1 MIISSC
7 LLIFAMFPIV
17 PFAQDSSTNEAS
29 GTYESKDEVIYGKLD
44 PNGRVNNMYVVN
56 AFNLKKPGAI
66 IDYGKYNAVRNLTD
80 LSKIEQTGKEE
91 VRFQAEDD
99 FYYQGELDNQP
110 LPWDISITYM
120 IDGEEIEPDQ
130 LAGKSGALEIHI
142 ETSKNED
149 VDPVF
154 FNYYML
160 QISLVLDPVIFTDIQ
175 APEGTE
181 ANEGTNKM
189 MNFTVM
195 PEQEEVFILS
205 AHVTDLELEPI
216 DISAV
221 PANIGFDNPDTD
233 ELAEEMQE
241 LADAI
246 KDINA
251 GVGKLENGISEVGGG
266 AHSLRD
272 GSSEFQ
278 SGMNDVNNS
287 SGKLISGSEE
297 ILASLQEFSGA
308 MEDTSD
314 VPDLDEL
321 EGLPDDLRQIATGI
335 SEFNETLDALD
346 EAIQDIPDAPI
357 SDEEIQSVY
366 DALEESDAG
375 ETVEKV
381 VEELEAT
388 YQAAQAVRKI
398 SEHIPND
405 LFEVNEQMAV
415 SLENVADGLENAMND
430 VTLLDDLATLQSGLT
445 TMASE
450 YETFHDGLVT
460 YTTGV
465 DTLTASYGELH
476 AGTKELAGGMD
487 ELENGAQ
494 KLREGTNELQKETKN
509 LPDEFQSEI
518 DAFMDEF
525 DFSDFEATSFVSSE
539 NKNVNIVQF
548 VLQTESIEIEEEETE
563 PEEKEE
569 EKNLWDRFLDL
580 FR

>member
-142 ETSKNED
+142 ETSKNKD

>member
-272 GSSEFQ
+272 GSSEFE